1 MTSTLTSPRK
11 HAAPGPDSPGSS
23 GFWAAL
29 HAEWTKFRTVRGWL
43 IGMLLAAILTFAL
56 GVLTANATIGCGP
69 TKTGRACLPHIPI
82 GPGGEAVNDTFY
94 FVHQPLAG
102 NGTITVRVTSLAEKV
117 VSGGGRAPAPG
128 QAQSAPPLTSA
139 TVPWA
144 KAGIIIKEKNLPG
157 SAYAAML
164 VTGSH
169 GVRMQYNYTGDL
181 AGLPGKVSAARPRWL
196 RLVRAGDSITG
207 YDSADGTHWTKVGAV
222 TLAGLPSS
230 VQVGL
235 VATSPVYLQVSKFFG
250 GAHLDGGPSEATAV
264 LDHVRLTGQAQGGT
278 WAGSAFGSGKP
289 GSGAPGPGGP
299 NLPLFDGFGQRNGAF
314 TVTGSGDISPV
325 TPGPGGGYPS
335 STIESN
341 LVGGFAGLIA
351 IVVVATMF
359 FTSEYRRGLIRITL
373 VAGPRRG
380 QVLAAKAVV
389 AGLAAFVVGVVAAIV
404 SIDLGD
410 AKQRGEGLFVLP
422 VSLLTQARVVAGL
435 AAVLAVSAML
445 AVALGA
451 MLRRSAIAITA
462 SIAVVVLPFLLSVI
476 GVFPEGVSTWL
487 LRVTPA
493 AGFAIEQSIPHYS
506 QVSEIGRAV
515 DGVYPLPPWAGFA
528 VLCAWAAA
536 GLALAWIVLKRRDA

>member
-1 MTSTLTSPRK
+1 MTAAVTSPRRPS
-11 HAAPGPDSPGSS
+11 ASEPGPARAD
-23 GFWAAL
+23 FRAL
-29 HAEWTKFRTVRGWL
+29 LHSEWTKFRTVRGWL
-43 IGMLLAAILTFAL
+43 IGLLVAAIVTFAL
-56 GVLTANATIGCGP
+56 GVLTANATIGCGAN
-69 TKTGRACLPHIPI
+69 KTGRACLPHIPV

-94 FVHQPLAG
+94 FVHRTLAG
-102 NGTITVRVTSLAEKV
+102 DGAITVRVTSLAEKV
-117 VSGGGRAPAPG
+117 ASGNGRAPAPG
-128 QAQSAPPLTSA
+128 QGQPTVPLTST

-144 KAGIIIKEKNLPG
+144 KAGIIIKEKILPG

-181 AGLPGKVSAARPRWL
+181 AGLPGQVSARTPRWL

-207 YDSADGTHWTKVGAV
+207 YDSPDGTHWTKVGVVA
-222 TLAGLPSS
+222 LAGLPSA

-235 VATSPVYLQVSKFFG
+235 FATSPVSLRVSQSFG

-264 LDHVRLTGQAQGGT
+264 LDHVQLTGQS
-278 WAGSAFGSGKP
+278 GSGPWSGEAVGNGKP

-299 NLPLFDGFGQRNGAF
+299 DQPGFNGFRQHHGAF

-325 TPGPGGGYPS
+325 TPGPGGYPT

-351 IVVVATMF
+351 IVVVGAAF

-373 VAGPRRG
+373 AASPRRG
-380 QVLAAKAVV
+380 QVLAAKAVIV
-389 AGLAAFVVGVVAAIV
+389 GLAAFTVGVVAAVV

-410 AKQRGEGLFVLP
+410 SKQRSEGLYVLP
-422 VSLLTQARVVAGL
+422 VSPLTEVRVIAGL
-435 AAVLAVSAML
+435 AAVLALSAML

-451 MLRRSAIAITA
+451 LLRRSAIAITA
-462 SIAVVVLPFLLSVI
+462 SIAVIILPFLLSLI
-476 GVFPEGVSTWL
+476 GVFPDGISAWL

-493 AGFAIEQSIPHYS
+493 AGFAVEQSIPHYR
-506 QVSEIGRAV
+506 QVSEVARAV

-528 VLCAWAAA
+528 VLGAWAAA
-536 GLALAWIVLKRRDA
+536 GLALASIALKRRDA

>member
-1 MTSTLTSPRK
+1 MTSTVTSPRK
-11 HAAPGPDSPGSS
+11 HSAPAPGPARA
-23 GFWAAL
+23 GFWSLL

-43 IGMLLAAILTFAL
+43 IGMVLAAILTFAL
-56 GVLTANATIGCGP
+56 GVLTANAEIGCGP

-94 FVHQPLAG
+94 FVHQPLTG

-117 VSGGGRAPAPG
+117 VSGGGRVPAPG
-128 QAQSAPPLTSA
+128 QGQSAPPLTSA

-144 KAGIIIKEKNLPG
+144 KAGIIIKQKDLPG

-181 AGLPGKVSAARPRWL
+181 AGLPGNVSAAEPRWL
-196 RLVRAGDSITG
+196 RLVRAGNSITG

-222 TLAGLPSS
+222 TLAGLRSV

-235 VATSPVYLQVSKFFG
+235 FATSPIYLQASHNFG
-250 GAHLDGGPSEATAV
+250 STSLTGGPTEATAV
-264 LDHVRLTGQAQGGT
+264 LDHVRLTGQTGT
-278 WAGSAFGSGKP
+278 GKWTGQAVGNGKP

-299 NLPLFDGFGQRNGAF
+299 NQPGFNGFRQSNGAF

-325 TPGPGGGYPS
+325 TSSPGNGYPT

-341 LVGGFAGLIA
+341 LVGGFAGLIVIA
-351 IVVVATMF
+351 VVATMF

-373 VAGPRRG
+373 AASPRRG

-410 AKQRGEGLFVLP
+410 AKQRSEGLFVLP
-422 VSLLTQARVVAGL
+422 VSFLTQARVVVGL

-462 SIAVVVLPFLLSVI
+462 SIAVVVLPFLLSAI
-476 GVFPEGVSTWL
+476 GVFPSGISTWL

-493 AGFAIEQSIPHYS
+493 AGFAVEQSVPHYS
-506 QVSEIGRAV
+506 QVSEIGRVA